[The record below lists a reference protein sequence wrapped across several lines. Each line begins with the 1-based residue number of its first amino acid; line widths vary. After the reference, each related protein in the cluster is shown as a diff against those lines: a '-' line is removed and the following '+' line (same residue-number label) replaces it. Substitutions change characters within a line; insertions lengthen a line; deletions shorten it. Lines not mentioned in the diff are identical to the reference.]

1 MESSDC
7 LPGRVSDARWFPWLG
22 ACHAWPQE
30 PKRVALHVYQLS
42 LQPRAPQQTVPYV
55 QHLDNP
61 GLCPLEP
68 LWPPK
73 TLCTF
78 TLTCSDFGSK
88 PSWCQSCWC
97 YTIFL
102 NLYSSGFCTAQGL
115 LGRNGLRSDY
125 SRGRLSAQN
134 YSSKAV
140 PSAMLCAAIYR
151 NVVKSAQQ
159 QKSRQLQTGKC
170 TVQPSLLQESK
181 TFETKTR
188 TWRTG

>member
-1 MESSDC
+1 MTIGCLANPSGLRCMSSNWACSLALRSKLC
-7 LPGRVSDARWFPWLG
+7 LVCSILI
-22 ACHAWPQE
+22 
-30 PKRVALHVYQLS
+30 
-42 LQPRAPQQTVPYV
+42 
-55 QHLDNP
+55 
-61 GLCPLEP
+61 
-68 LWPPK
+68 PPE